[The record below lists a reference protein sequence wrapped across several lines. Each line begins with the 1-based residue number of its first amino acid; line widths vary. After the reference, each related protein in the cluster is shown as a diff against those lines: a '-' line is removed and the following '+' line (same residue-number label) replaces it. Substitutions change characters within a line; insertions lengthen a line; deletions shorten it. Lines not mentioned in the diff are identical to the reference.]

1 MAINFP
7 SNPTNAQEITEGN
20 VTYVYNATKGYWE
33 SSEVSSGGASI
44 TVYAD
49 MTALIAAT
57 GMSDGDQAFVTAN
70 NNLYLY
76 SGSGWYKI
84 ATVQNDSP
92 SAITGVSGSYSLAT
106 DGTPTVITAVSTD
119 PEGFPLTWSYS
130 TSGLGSIATVSQ
142 VDNVFTI
149 TPSTDEANVG
159 TFTLTLNVTDGVNG
173 AVSANTSISLI
184 FSITNSQYTTLLATA
199 VDTTTNNVFT
209 DSSTNNHTVTGYG
222 NVYTGTFSPYRHGG
236 YALNFNG
243 SSHYLRADEIGD
255 ALGTGDFSISMWVY
269 PHSMASGKTFFAANA
284 ISDGTNQFNVMTNEY
299 IWNNVV
305 TSLPTEW
312 ADNGVTVNTW
322 SHIAVERDAT
332 NNTLQIWA
340 NGTRIAYETNLPA
353 QDFSNDS
360 WMFGA
365 EADSANGGN
374 LGNWFDG
381 YMYDIKVS
389 NTVVYGDNSSI
400 TVPTEIS
407 KTDANTVFRL
417 SAGSLFDQSTSP
429 ISFTLNYDHF
439 SYQPLDYT
447 EIYSTANHGGSVY
460 FDGSGDY
467 LRADTALDGFTST
480 TDPWTMEAWVNPSR
494 AAPATGGTIND
505 VVFGVN
511 TVASGAN
518 IFIATTG
525 TWNVGV
531 DENYSIKAQ
540 NNAWNHLAVVYNGT
554 VLKIYMNGQ
563 LSKTKTWSPSTALSN
578 CTFSIGT
585 EFDAANGGSPG
596 NYYQGYISDIRVLPT
611 EHYTDEFTPPTAPL
625 SSTGSVLHIQ
635 GTDASIIDKSQSSNL
650 KLFGNATGSTTQV
663 KFAGSQSMY
672 FDGTGDYITSPD
684 NDLYEMGSAD
694 FTVELWVYCTGDP
707 GTWQILVG
715 KGASGIYSPFA
726 LYRNSN
732 GNGYLYGSTNGT
744 SWAVSN
750 SFGALSTNT
759 WYHLALTRSG
769 NTWTVY
775 KDGVSSYSTTI
786 SGSVYNNST
795 ALAIGGRSDNTEL
808 FQGYMSDV
816 RITKGLA
823 RYTANFTPPT
833 EPLKG

>member
-447 EIYSTANHGGSVY
+447 EIYSTANNGGSVY

-494 AAPATGGTIND
+494 GAPTAGSTIND

-511 TVASGAN
+511 TAASGAN
-518 IFIATTG
+518 IMLATTG
-525 TWNVGV
+525 TLNVGV
-531 DENYSIKAQ
+531 DENYSVKAP
-540 NNAWNHLAVVYNGT
+540 NNAWSHFAVVYNGT
-554 VLKIYMNGQ
+554 VLKIYVNGQ
-563 LSKTKTWSPSTALSN
+563 LAKTNTWTPSTALSA
-578 CTFSIGT
+578 CTFGIGT

-596 NYYQGYISDIRVLPT
+596 NFYQGYISDIRVLPT
-611 EHYTDEFTPPTAPL
+611 EHYTAEFIPPSAPL

-635 GTDASIIDKSQSSNL
+635 GTDASIIDKAQIHNL
-650 KLFGNATGSTTQV
+650 NLVGNTTGSTTQA
-663 KFAGSQSMY
+663 KFANTKSMY
-672 FDGTGDYITSPD
+672 FDGSGDYVSIASNPAFGFGTGD
-684 NDLYEMGSAD
+684 
-694 FTVELWVYCTGDP
+694 FTIEFWTYWG
-707 GTWQILVG
+707 GTL
-715 KGASGIYSPFA
+715 
-726 LYRNSN
+726 NT
-732 GNGYLYGSTNGT
+732 GNGGAFVGLRS
-744 SWAVSN
+744 AV
-750 SFGALSTNT
+750 AAEALVVYLSTSGEIMFYDGPANVEVGSGVT
-759 WYHLALTRSG
+759 ITQEWTHIALTRESG
-769 NTWTVY
+769 LWRIFVNGTLGATRN
-775 KDGVSSYSTTI
+775 SSTDLGSSKPCRIGQAVNGTTT
-786 SGSVYNNST
+786 SYH
-795 ALAIGGRSDNTEL
+795 
-808 FQGYMSDV
+808 GYIQDLRV
-816 RITKGLA
+816 TKGLA